1 MIYEDS
7 RRATG
12 AQRSPL
18 LRMRA
23 LAGTTREAVDEA
35 REAERVALRA
45 LDHAVRSMKTSCVY
59 HIRRVVAAQ
68 DSLADARRSAT
79 TFRGRRAVR
88 RARQTLAHA
97 ESLWSQ
103 GRQTL
108 VSGLVPHLTKYGFA
122 VAATYK
128 SIWRARDA
136 RRSHEIAKRAKHIE
150 PRHHV
155 SDLLKSQAGRCGIC
169 GTDFET
175 LDDIHVDHIQPRHH
189 GGKDNADN
197 LQATHSLCNIRK
209 GTQWERTMEA
219 QIVRWAP
226 WKIAHM
232 ARDDLRRAW
241 KSSRDEIFFLRNK
254 VAQLETALSASE

>member
-1 MIYEDS
+1 
-7 RRATG
+7 
-12 AQRSPL
+12 
-18 LRMRA
+18 
-23 LAGTTREAVDEA
+23 
-35 REAERVALRA
+35 
-45 LDHAVRSMKTSCVY
+45 MKSSCVY

-68 DSLADARRSAT
+68 DSLVDARRSAT

-97 ESLWSQ
+97 ESLWSL
-103 GRQTL
+103 GRRASVT
-108 VSGLVPHLTKYGFA
+108 GLVPHLTKYGFA
-122 VAATYK
+122 VVATYK

-136 RRSHEIAKRAKHIE
+136 RKSHEIASGRSNIA

-197 LQATHSLCNIRK
+197 LQATHSHCNIRK
-209 GTQWERTMEA
+209 GTKWAGTMEA
-219 QIVRWAP
+219 QIVKWAP

-232 ARDDLRRAW
+232 ARDELRRAW
-241 KSSRDEIFFLRNK
+241 KSSRDEVSFLRGK
-254 VAQLETALSASE
+254 VTELETALSASE